1 MAQKFQAKNV
11 LFKAKNVNAGVDKD
25 SVIEEVVAEANR
37 FVSDPTNVLDGSK
50 HTFSFQQEEEIL
62 VAIYAPEELIDP
74 NSCEL
79 RIRQGHKGK
88 VSYVTKFSNVKN
100 PLTTKTVQVSWIFDS
115 NSQYKSVLVINAQPA
130 RETPLELFYSE
141 FTPNRIVKDES
152 GKETMPYLGWE
163 KDQVLAWFKDESKLR
178 GCVLA
183 ITEDEYQKSSDWV
196 RGDKFF
202 NIPLPEKEE
211 EKKEEESSEPDV
223 TPFIGHEEGV
233 ADFISYAYCYSDG
246 DPFTYNRCDGN
257 GVGDKVVEE
266 NPNTVTE
273 ENLPKLL
280 SDYEER
286 YWNFPSWDEKP
297 SVVAD
302 IIRNNKEAFL
312 DVLGMVDMVMCRT
325 FQNSL
330 NDPHCWG
337 EPFEDEDEEEAF
349 QEDGPELDVER
360 GFKEWVDDLDGSC
373 YSDKYQKLIQKITE
387 KLIDIDR
394 VYENWASWL
403 LD

>member
-1 MAQKFQAKNV
+1 MAQKYQAKNV
-11 LFKAKNVNAGVDKD
+11 IFKAKNVNAGVNKD
-25 SVIEEVVAEANR
+25 SVIKEVVAEANR
-37 FVSDPTNVLDGSK
+37 FVSDPANTVDGSK
-50 HTFSFQQEEEIL
+50 HTFSFQQEEEIP
-62 VAIYAPEELIDP
+62 VAIYAPDELIDS

-100 PLTTKTVQVSWIFDS
+100 PLTTKTVLVSWIFDS

-130 RETPLELFYSE
+130 RETTLELFYSE

-163 KDQVLAWFKDESKLR
+163 KDQVLAWFKDRSKLR

-183 ITEDEYQKSSDWV
+183 LTEDEYVKSSEWI

-202 NIPLPEKEE
+202 KIPLPEKEE
-211 EKKEEESSEPDV
+211 KKEEESDEEPDV

-233 ADFISYAYCYSDG
+233 ADFISYAYCYGDG
-246 DPFTYNRCDGN
+246 DPFTYNRCDE
-257 GVGDKVVEE
+257 VVEE
-266 NPNTVTE
+266 NPETVTE
-273 ENLPKLL
+273 ENLPKLI

-302 IIRNNKEAFL
+302 IIRNNEKAFL
-312 DVLGMVDMVMCRT
+312 DVLGRVDTVMCCT
-325 FQNSL
+325 FFNAL
-330 NDPHCWG
+330 KDPHCYG

-349 QEDGPELDVER
+349 EEDGPELDAER
-360 GFKEWVDDLDGSC
+360 GFKEWVDDIDGSSFPET
-373 YSDKYQKLIQKITE
+373 YRNLVKEITKKLV
-387 KLIDIDR
+387 DIDR

>member
-1 MAQKFQAKNV
+1 MENIKFLAKNII
-11 LFKAKNVNAGVDKD
+11 FKAKNVNANVNKNR
-25 SVIEEVVAEANR
+25 VIEEVVAEANH
-37 FVSDPTNVLDGSK
+37 FISDPANVVDGQK
-50 HTFSFQQEEEIL
+50 HTFFLQQEEEIP

-100 PLTTKTVQVSWIFDS
+100 PLTTKTVQVGWIFDS

-163 KDQVLAWFKDESKLR
+163 KDQVLAWFNDKSKLR

-183 ITEDEYQKSSDWV
+183 LTEDEYVKSSEWI

-202 NIPLPEKEE
+202 LLPEKE
-211 EKKEEESSEPDV
+211 EKKEEESTTEPDV
-223 TPFIGHEEGV
+223 TPFIGHEERV
-233 ADFISYAYCYSDG
+233 ADFIGYIYSHNG
-246 DPFTYNRCDGN
+246 QPFTYNRCDE
-257 GVGDKVVEE
+257 VVEE
-266 NPNTVTE
+266 NPDTVTE
-273 ENLPKLL
+273 DNLQEHITEYKEWEDENE
-280 SDYEER
+280 DAAI
-286 YWNFPSWDEKP
+286 
-297 SVVAD
+297 VVD
-302 IIRNNKEAFL
+302 LIRNNKEAFL
-312 DVLGMVDMVMCRT
+312 DMSSMIGSVMCRI
-325 FQNSL
+325 FQNATE
-330 NDPHCWG
+330 DPHLHG

-349 QEDGPELDVER
+349 QEDGPELDAER

-373 YSDKYQKLIQKITE
+373 YSETYQNVIHGIAKELVDSPYI
-387 KLIDIDR
+387 
-394 VYENWASWL
+394 YENWASWL
-403 LD
+403 FD